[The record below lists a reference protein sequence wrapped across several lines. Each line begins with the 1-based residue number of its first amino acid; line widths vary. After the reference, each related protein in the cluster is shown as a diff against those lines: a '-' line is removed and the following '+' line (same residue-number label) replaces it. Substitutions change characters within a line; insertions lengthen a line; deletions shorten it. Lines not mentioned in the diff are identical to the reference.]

1 MKTDQV
7 LTMNEYLDACCG
19 IPRHVN
25 PPAGDARHIPIT
37 DEGVIRPKSEARG
50 CRCDRWGHPCPDCLE
65 RKPQNGGTPRDF
77 CSANK

>member
-7 LTMNEYLDACCG
+7 LTMNEYLDACCS

-37 DEGVIRPKSEARG
+37 EDGAYS
-50 CRCDRWGHPCPDCLE
+50 
-65 RKPQNGGTPRDF
+65 
-77 CSANK
+77 S